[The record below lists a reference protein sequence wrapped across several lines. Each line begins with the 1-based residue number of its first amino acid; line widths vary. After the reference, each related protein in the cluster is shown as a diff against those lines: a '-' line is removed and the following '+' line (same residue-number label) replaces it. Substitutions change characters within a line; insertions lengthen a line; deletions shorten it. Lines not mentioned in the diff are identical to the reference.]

1 MSVHHHWRCC
11 CCRRTEYRR
20 VSFRHRHHMLLV
32 LRFRFIV
39 VVVIFLSLTDA
50 AAAADHFNST
60 RASSRYC
67 CRLYLSYISHFI
79 HIIHIYLFYICRTQH
94 THPASKWVFGCQ
106 KRWKPRFRCCRCRWY
121 LTTVPITATICSIS
135 VLAMDVR
142 SLYSSSSSSST

>member
-11 CCRRTEYRR
+11 CCRRMEYGR
-20 VSFRHRHHMLLV
+20 VSIRHRHHMLLV

-39 VVVIFLSLTDA
+39 VVVIFLSSTDA

-67 CRLYLSYISHFI
+67 RRRCRCRHHLSYISHFI
-79 HIIHIYLFYICRTQH
+79 HIIHIYLFYICRTA
-94 THPASKWVFGCQ
+94 ASKWVFGCQ

-121 LTTVPITATICSIS
+121 LTTVPITATICSIR
-135 VLAMDVR
+135 VLDMDFR
-142 SLYSSSSSSST
+142 SLYNSS